1 MAKGSAKEIF
11 RVMQKTGAQN
21 REGGRLNPFK
31 YFRATC
37 IEMGR
42 SRHGRIGPID
52 QSQKKPKF
60 RKDKQRGKAQYFY
73 FDGPNYDK
81 YKTSAFFLEDFVDA
95 MKRINPKLL

>member
-1 MAKGSAKEIF
+1 ME
-11 RVMQKTGAQN
+11 KTGSQN

-60 RKDKQRGKAQYFY
+60 RKDKQRGKVRYFY

-81 YKTSAFFLEDFVDA
+81 NKTSVFLPEDFVDA
-95 MKRINPKLL
+95 MKRINLQLLGNILLANEM